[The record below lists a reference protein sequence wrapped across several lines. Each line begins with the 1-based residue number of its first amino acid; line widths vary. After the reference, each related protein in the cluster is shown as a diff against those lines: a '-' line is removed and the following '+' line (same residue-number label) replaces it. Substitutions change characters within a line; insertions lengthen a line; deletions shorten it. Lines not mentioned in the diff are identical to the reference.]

1 MDIYEYFKAQS
12 VKIKS
17 SSEMFTGNYECYL
30 YQGRE
35 GEEPLLMIAPH
46 QGCSS
51 KFIPLPFNVIFAIDR
66 KRSIK

>member
-1 MDIYEYFKAQS
+1 
-12 VKIKS
+12 
-17 SSEMFTGNYECYL
+17 MFTGNYECYL